1 MNGLL
6 ILRVYILF
14 FYGPTFLLKL
24 QIKNILIF
32 YISRWQENLAVYG
45 ISGVIL
51 LAVFGLII
59 LEKLSFF
66 PKPLTTLSS
75 FASNNKIIL
84 QIMATA
90 NVLALLA
97 CVIVPLVS
105 I

>member
-1 MNGLL
+1 M
-6 ILRVYILF
+6 
-14 FYGPTFLLKL
+14 
-24 QIKNILIF
+24 
-32 YISRWQENLAVYG
+32 YG

-51 LAVFGLII
+51 LAVFGLIV

-75 FASNNKIIL
+75 SASNNKIIL